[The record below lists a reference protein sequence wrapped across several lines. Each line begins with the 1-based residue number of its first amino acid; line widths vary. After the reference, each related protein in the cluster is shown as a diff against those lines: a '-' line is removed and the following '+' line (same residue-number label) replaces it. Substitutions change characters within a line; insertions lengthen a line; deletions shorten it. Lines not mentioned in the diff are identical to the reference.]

1 MRKTYFNAT
10 ILDDKPTGLGVYTN
24 NIINNMD
31 DVIIDN
37 YIFTDKMKKIHSE
50 KINYKSIFIKCE
62 SNKKIVSVFLRNI
75 NLKRVVNKESKK
87 NKMLFYSPTQ
97 HGLTNKK
104 IQQIITIHDL
114 MPLLYPEGR
123 RHQYFYYKHILPN
136 VIKCSEKIITV
147 STNTKNDIIKHY
159 NVSPEKIEVIYNG
172 YDKPENVNKEESI
185 NYIYNKYKIKK
196 FLLMMGI
203 NYSYKN
209 LHSVIMAYKEIKNDI
224 SYKLVIVGNKNIGY
238 GRELI
243 ELVNQNNLN
252 EDVIF
257 LGYIEDADKH
267 KIYQAAELFIYPS
280 LYEGFGLPIL
290 EAMAN
295 KTMVMCSN
303 SSSLPE
309 VAGDAALYF
318 DPKNIEEIRIG
329 IVNMLSLNSKYKQAY
344 INKGIENLKRFDWC
358 KTAKQVSDVIVNIKN
373 K

>member
-10 ILDDKPTGLGVYTN
+10 ILDERPTGLGIYCN
-24 NIINNMD
+24 NIIANMD
-31 DVIIDN
+31 DSIIDN
-37 YIFTDKMKKIHSE
+37 YIFTDKIKKIDNK
-50 KINYKSIFIKCE
+50 KISSKSVFIKCKT
-62 SNKKIVSVFLRNI
+62 KKNIISVFLRNI
-75 NLKRVVNKESKK
+75 NLKRVINKESKK
-87 NKMLFYSPTQ
+87 NEILFYSPTQ
-97 HGLTNKK
+97 HGLVNKNIK
-104 IQQIITIHDL
+104 QIITIHDL

-123 RHQYFYYKHILPN
+123 KHQYFYYKHILPN
-136 VIKCSEKIITV
+136 VIKCSDKIITV
-147 STNTKNDIIKHY
+147 SNNTKKDIIKHY
-159 NVSPEKIEVIYNG
+159 NVCPEKIEVIYNG
-172 YDKPENVNKEESI
+172 YDKPEYVNKEESI

-209 LHSVIMAYKEIKNDI
+209 LSSVILAYKEIKNDI
-224 SYKLVIVGNKNIGY
+224 SDKLVIVGNKNIGY

-243 ELVNQNNLN
+243 ELVKQNNLS

-257 LGYIEDADKH
+257 LGYIDEADKH

-295 KTMVMCSN
+295 NTMVMCSN

-318 DPKNIEEIRIG
+318 NPKSIEEIKSGIINMIG
-329 IVNMLSLNSKYKQAY
+329 LDSKEKQSY
-344 INKGIENLKRFDWC
+344 IDKGIENTKRFDWF
-358 KTAKQVSDVIVNIKN
+358 KAAKQVSDVIVNIKN